1 MYFQAKDQKDPMG
14 MTFYG
19 ILFQDGYWVDRTPK
33 LEIFKLFQDAA
44 KNANPEAQYRVGL
57 SYLTGYGTSIDV
69 NQGKTLI
76 LYSLTNF

>member
-1 MYFQAKDQKDPMG
+1 MG

-76 LYSLTNF
+76 LYSLTNFILSFSC

>member
-1 MYFQAKDQKDPMG
+1 

-19 ILFQDGYWVDRTPK
+19 ILFQDGYWVDRTSK

-69 NQGKTLI
+69 NQGNLLFKIFCSKYQNGALHFTFI
-76 LYSLTNF
+76 